1 MTLFLLLK
9 PLYNN
14 SDFSAGNIVSSR
26 FSQYSAFWQQCN
38 LGVKWLIFFIVW
50 EAFAFLQL
58 SASRVHSFFFAVSRI
73 LLLTVTGWGRG
84 SGFSFVHLFD
94 PESWLLLSKLK
105 VTFSSIS
112 QCMLKIKSLGD
123 LLLILISQHFSL
135 FTALVDSVF
144 ENLQNLFS
152 MSTSKYFP

>member
-1 MTLFLLLK
+1 MQ
-9 PLYNN
+9 P
-14 SDFSAGNIVSSR
+14 G
-26 FSQYSAFWQQCN
+26 SQIT
-38 LGVKWLIFFIVW
+38 VFFIVRD
-50 EAFAFLQL
+50 AFAFLLL
-58 SASRVHSFFFAVSRI
+58 STSRVHSFSFAVSRV
-73 LLLTVTGWGRG
+73 LLLSLPGQGQG
-84 SGFSFVHLFD
+84 SGFSFVYLFD
-94 PESWLLLSKLK
+94 PKSWLLLSKLK

-144 ENLQNLFS
+144 ENSQNLFS